1 MSSIEDSLPAIG
13 GEYPFT
19 KYASKV
25 KLRVNVIGELELE
38 FKGGIKFYV
47 AKNLERGLGGRML
60 TVRGYEVSA
69 DSSEIGK
76 ITISQSDIDTTPPSL
91 LEVTDLLPIF
101 CETMILDF
109 TMTVEKPP
117 GGGPPMQL
125 SNSKPMKLVS
135 NEDVREDRD
144 PALAEDLVRLERR
157 RAVRALDDHPGPHVR
172 GVVLRD
178 LILPR
183 GQDEDVALELEQFG
197 VGDPRAEVAPLE
209 RAVLAD
215 VRVQSLDVEAA
226 PGK

>member
-135 NEDVREDRD
+135 NYLTEFPHQGAPFTLVEPVD
-144 PALAEDLVRLERR
+144 LAPVGSPEQ
-157 RAVRALDDHPGPHVR
+157 
-172 GVVLRD
+172 
-178 LILPR
+178 I
-183 GQDEDVALELEQFG
+183 VATITEFPVMVTFG
-197 VGDPRAEVAPLE
+197 G
-209 RAVLAD
+209 
-215 VRVQSLDVEAA
+215 
-226 PGK
+226 